1 MMRNIRNYP
10 VRQAIRW
17 SIVVRK
23 DTYLSR
29 QTLIFWKSFNRT
41 LLQDDNNDK
50 KYKKWSGQL
59 SNSMIDGRQ
68 TLIFSNRHLSHRN
81 SFNQTLLQDDNNDE
95 KYKKWSG
102 QASNSMIDGVQTDT
116 YLFEILS
123 TRLFYPRREY
133 GEKDTK
139 RGLFG
144 AVWVVE
150 CGFVIDKS
158 TICGVL
164 ASCVIRIRRE
174 D

>member
-1 MMRNIRNYP
+1 
-10 VRQAIRW
+10 
-17 SIVVRK
+17 
-23 DTYLSR
+23 
-29 QTLIFWKSFNRT
+29 
-41 LLQDDNNDK
+41 
-50 KYKKWSGQL
+50 
-59 SNSMIDGRQ
+59 
-68 TLIFSNRHLSHRN
+68 
-81 SFNQTLLQDDNNDE
+81 
-95 KYKKWSG
+95 
-102 QASNSMIDGVQTDT
+102 MIDGVQTDT